1 MDGSTAQLGVAGM
14 VHYQYRFKKK
24 FQGRST
30 QGGFHP
36 AHLSI
41 VRGELTFRRDGPTG
55 KVLRTGSAVGCK
67 IKPPKKKRKGH
78 EHAFRVN
85 LAQSDSKKCSKY
97 VISVPDEDELARWM
111 GIFGAFAAMAQ
122 ADVEAAVQQN
132 QQNAAEA
139 ESSDEEDEDAEG
151 EGSSDEEEDEAIPE
165 SVPPSAAMMSTTTS
179 LEQLETSMVELREE
193 SHIQA
198 LKAEVARLAEAD
210 EARKV
215 AEKQAMASMKQ
226 LAEMRFDLDTARAQ
240 LRAKEQK
247 TQEKTAT
254 PGVGLSA
261 ADGVSTF
268 ALLFHGVAH
277 GIPQPQL
284 EAALAAGP
292 DGGAAAQAALQALLL
307 ERLAEPEPE
316 PQPQPISL
324 SEFAHQQRTAPEEP
338 EAEPE
343 PETTSK

>member
-122 ADVEAAVQQN
+122 ADHEAAVQQN
-132 QQNAAEA
+132 KQNAAEA
-139 ESSDEEDEDAEG
+139 ESSDEEDDG
-151 EGSSDEEEDEAIPE
+151 E
-165 SVPPSAAMMSTTTS
+165 
-179 LEQLETSMVELREE
+179 
-193 SHIQA
+193 
-198 LKAEVARLAEAD
+198 
-210 EARKV
+210 
-215 AEKQAMASMKQ
+215 
-226 LAEMRFDLDTARAQ
+226 
-240 LRAKEQK
+240 
-247 TQEKTAT
+247 
-254 PGVGLSA
+254 
-261 ADGVSTF
+261 
-268 ALLFHGVAH
+268 
-277 GIPQPQL
+277 
-284 EAALAAGP
+284 
-292 DGGAAAQAALQALLL
+292 
-307 ERLAEPEPE
+307 
-316 PQPQPISL
+316 
-324 SEFAHQQRTAPEEP
+324 
-338 EAEPE
+338 
-343 PETTSK
+343 

>member
-1 MDGSTAQLGVAGM
+1 MDGATAQLGVAGM

-30 QGGFHP
+30 QGKFHP

-85 LAQSDSKKCSKY
+85 LARSDSKKCSKY

-139 ESSDEEDEDAEG
+139 ESSDEEDDG
-151 EGSSDEEEDEAIPE
+151 EGSSDEDEDEAIPE
-165 SVPPSAAMMSTTTS
+165 SVPPSAAMSTTTS

-240 LRAKEQK
+240 LRAKEQQ
-247 TQEKTAT
+247 TQEKTT

-277 GIPQPQL
+277 GIPQAQL

-316 PQPQPISL
+316 PEPEPEL
-324 SEFAHQQRTAPEEP
+324 DQQRTAAEEP
-338 EAEPE
+338 ESEPE
-343 PETTSK
+343 PEPSK